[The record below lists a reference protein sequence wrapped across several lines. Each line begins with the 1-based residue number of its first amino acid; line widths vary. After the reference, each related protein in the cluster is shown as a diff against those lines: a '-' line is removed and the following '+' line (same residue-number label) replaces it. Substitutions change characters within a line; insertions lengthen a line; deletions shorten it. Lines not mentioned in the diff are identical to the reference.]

1 MFKTKRR
8 IFISYRRS
16 DSRDVVGRIY
26 DRLIQAFGRKN
37 VFKDIDSIPIASEFR
52 EVIVQYLANC
62 DAVIVVIG
70 RAWAS
75 AVNDEGRVRLHEP
88 LDYVRIEIEQVLSH
102 KVPVVP
108 TLIGDATLPQESELP
123 ESIREIRRKQ
133 VTTVRHDP
141 DFHVDMDRLI
151 RGLKALPP
159 RNPPLNAAAVFH
171 PSPKSSRLPKEP
183 PGFRNRIFPPD
194 RFLSAGNTLDRL
206 ANRARLYLRMGVHLS
221 ICLHASSLIL
231 VQRGCL
237 ESEGE
242 ASIEEMGTGD
252 ALRYRT

>member
-88 LDYVRIEIEQVLSH
+88 LDYVRIEIEQALSH

-183 PGFRNRIFPPD
+183 PGSKPY
-194 RFLSAGNTLDRL
+194 LS
-206 ANRARLYLRMGVHLS
+206 S
-221 ICLHASSLIL
+221 
-231 VQRGCL
+231 
-237 ESEGE
+237 
-242 ASIEEMGTGD
+242 
-252 ALRYRT
+252 